1 MMDLN
6 LLQRMIGDGYVNVQ
20 KHPQYELFIYNYS
33 AKTQYDYLWND
44 VTKACRGL
52 IMDAEMSVV
61 ARPFAKFF
69 NLEEADQADIPNL
82 PFDVFEK
89 MDGSL
94 GILYWAKEQA
104 FIATRGSF
112 SSDQAN
118 KANQILHSKYA
129 AALAQIDR
137 AKTYLFEI
145 IYPDNRI
152 VVDYGNSEALVLI
165 AVIDT
170 ASGQDLPL
178 EDIGFPVVR
187 QYHGINDWRTLK
199 AMETDNHEGFVIRFQ
214 NGQRFKVKFEEY
226 LRLHR
231 IVTHVSSTDIW
242 EHLAAGIPLDEYLE
256 HVPDEFYHWVK
267 ATSQQLQNR
276 FEDVENQCKSEF
288 KALPT
293 RKESAEYFAGC
304 AYPNVLFKML
314 DGRPYEDVIWRMIK
328 PEFQKAFSVTK
339 E

>member
-1 MMDLN
+1 MDLN
-6 LLQRMIGDGYVNVQ
+6 LLHRMIEEGYVNVQ
-20 KHPQYELFIYNYS
+20 KHPHYELFIYNYS
-33 AKTQYDYLWND
+33 AKTQYEYLWND
-44 VTKACRGL
+44 VTKTCRGL
-52 IMDAEMSVV
+52 IMDAEMRVV

-69 NLEEADQADIPNL
+69 NLEEADPADIPNL

-94 GILYWAKEQA
+94 GILYQA
-104 FIATRGSF
+104 GGEYFVATRGSF
-112 SSDQAN
+112 ASEQAD
-118 KANQILHSKYA
+118 KANDILRSKYT
-129 AALAQIDR
+129 AALARVDP

-152 VVDYGNSEALVLI
+152 VVDYGSREELVLI

-170 ASGQDLPL
+170 TTGQEQPL
-178 EDIGFPVVR
+178 EHIGFPVVQ
-187 QYHGINDWRTLK
+187 QYHGIKDWRTLK

-231 IVTHVSSTDIW
+231 IVTQVSSTDIW
-242 EHLAAGIPLDEYLE
+242 EHLAAGTPLDEYLE

-267 ATSQQLQNR
+267 ATSAKLQNQ
-276 FEDVENQCKSEF
+276 FESIENQCKRDF
-288 KALPT
+288 KVFPA
-293 RKESAEYFAGC
+293 RKESAEYFARC
-304 AYPNVLFKML
+304 AHPNVLFKML
-314 DGRPYEDVIWRMIK
+314 DGRPYHDLIWKMVR
-328 PEFQKAFSVTK
+328 PDFQKAFSASK

>member
-1 MMDLN
+1 MDLN
-6 LLQRMIGDGYVNVQ
+6 LLHRMIEEGYINVQ
-20 KHPQYELFIYNYS
+20 KHPHYELFIYNYS
-33 AKTQYDYLWND
+33 AKAQYDYVWNEA
-44 VTKACRGL
+44 TKTCRGL
-52 IMDAEMSVV
+52 IMDAEMRVA

-69 NLEEADQADIPNL
+69 NLEEADPTEIPNL

-94 GILYWAKEQA
+94 GILYQVAGEC

-112 SSDQAN
+112 SSDQAH
-118 KANQILHSKYA
+118 KANEILRSKYA
-129 AALAQIDR
+129 AALPHIDP

-145 IYPDNRI
+145 IYPENRI
-152 VVDYGNSEALVLI
+152 VVDYGDREALVLI
-165 AVIDT
+165 AVMDT
-170 ASGQDLPL
+170 ATGQDLPL

-187 QYHGINDWRTLK
+187 QYHGIKDWRILK

-214 NGQRFKVKFEEY
+214 NGQRYKVKFEEY

-231 IVTHVSSTDIW
+231 IVTQISSVNIW

-256 HVPDEFYHWVK
+256 RVPDEFYHWVK
-267 ATSQQLQNR
+267 ATSAELHNR
-276 FEDVENQCKSEF
+276 FEDIENQCKAAF
-288 KALPT
+288 KIFPT
-293 RKESAEYFAGC
+293 RKESAEYFARC

-314 DGRPYEDVIWRMIK
+314 DGRPYHDIIWKMVR
-328 PEFQKAFSVTK
+328 PAFQKAFTASK